1 MFFSWQNHFYPLF
14 DGYLIIFAQTIKN
27 KTIMNPIVKKYAVK
41 HGLIVGG
48 IAALY
53 TLIAYLIDPTL
64 FVNWFMG
71 IALMVVN
78 FVILVMATVNTR
90 KEQGGFISFKD
101 AFSAFLVAALVGTL
115 ISTTVNIM
123 IFNVVDPDFKEEIT
137 ELTIEASVEM
147 MENFGAD
154 EAAIEQGIAQIEEN
168 DQFSLG
174 KQLQGVLWAIIGY
187 AVVGLILAAIT
198 KKEKPVVDTA
208 EIIDSED

>member
-1 MFFSWQNHFYPLF
+1 
-14 DGYLIIFAQTIKN
+14 
-27 KTIMNPIVKKYAVK
+27 MNPIVKKYAVK

-53 TLIAYLIDPTL
+53 TLIAYIVDPTL
-64 FVNWFMG
+64 FVNWYMG

-78 FVILVMATVNTR
+78 FVILVMATVNTK
-90 KEQGGFISFKD
+90 KEQGGFINFKD

-187 AVVGLILAAIT
+187 AIVGLILAAIT